1 MRPTG
6 FIATPSVPEPDTS
19 PDPDGVLENDG
30 FFPDL
35 DPAQVR
41 AVMRIDGTVTAPR
54 LREAL
59 KSAVLETNDAL
70 AGWKMDRLRDG
81 HDRLADVPAPQLDGE
96 SRFEILYRKAVATL
110 VTALLIERY
119 RGYEVAEQAR
129 RKDEDRRP
137 NIDELRRDCHHALAD
152 FLGRPRCTVDLI

>member
-1 MRPTG
+1 MRSG
-6 FIATPSVPEPDTS
+6 FIATPSLPTSGEAPKPE
-19 PDPDGVLENDG
+19 GILENDG

-35 DPAQVR
+35 DPGQIR
-41 AVMRIDGTVTAPR
+41 AVMRLDGTVTAAR

-70 AGWKMDRLRDG
+70 AEWKADRMQEG
-81 HDRLADVPAPQLDGE
+81 HARLADVPAPRLGGE
-96 SRFEILYRKAVATL
+96 SRFEILYRKAVAAST
-110 VTALLIERY
+110 TALLVERY
-119 RGYEVAEQAR
+119 RGYEASEESR

-137 NIDELRRDCHHALAD
+137 NIDELRRDRHHALAD